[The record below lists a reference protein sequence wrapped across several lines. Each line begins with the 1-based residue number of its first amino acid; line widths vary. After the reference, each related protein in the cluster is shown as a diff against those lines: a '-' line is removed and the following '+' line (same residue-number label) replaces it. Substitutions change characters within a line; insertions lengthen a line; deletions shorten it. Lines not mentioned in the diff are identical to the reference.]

1 MIYIILI
8 CVFCTIVA
16 AARIVRLTATY
27 KPVAVSAEPIEN
39 PERNALE
46 DELHELY
53 YELDLL
59 KRLADKQD
67 LDTSADWLTESQI
80 KQALRTEKSIHATLK
95 KIRKLESKLE
105 QLD

>member
-8 CVFCTIVA
+8 IGCWAITTGLVI
-16 AARIVRLTATY
+16 ARYLNIRWPPKIPDT
-27 KPVAVSAEPIEN
+27 PVDN
-39 PERNALE
+39 PECDILFDEIN
-46 DELHELY
+46 ELH

-59 KRLADKQD
+59 KRIADKQD
-67 LDTSADWLTESQI
+67 LDTSADWLTASQL
-80 KQALRTEKSIHATLK
+80 KKALQTEKAIHATLK